1 MSYSVRYRPL
11 GSEDPQPKEV
21 NGIPPTT
28 TQILL
33 EALDKWTEYRITAV
47 AHTEVG
53 PGPESSPVVVRTDE
67 DGKHRP
73 RAQDPTGP
81 SLPPPQ
87 LWSLPSL
94 ENWAGWW
101 SEGRSH
107 NQERET
113 CSCQPPQAIPG
124 P

>member
-11 GSEDPQPKEV
+11 GSEDPQAREV

-33 EALDKWTEYRITAV
+33 EALDKWTEYRITTV

-67 DGKHRP
+67 DGEHREPPRWDRHETDTPAHTRCGRLGWLGGHEPGLRLTPGAVP
-73 RAQDPTGP
+73 RALLGVESALST
-81 SLPPPQ
+81 
-87 LWSLPSL
+87 
-94 ENWAGWW
+94 E
-101 SEGRSH
+101 
-107 NQERET
+107 
-113 CSCQPPQAIPG
+113 
-124 P
+124 